1 MTGHKGAVLDLHW
14 SRDSRIVFSASADM
28 MLASWD
34 TETGQRLRRH
44 MGHEEIIN
52 SLDVSRRGEE
62 ILVSGS
68 DDGYIGVRI
77 LSFLRS

>member
-1 MTGHKGAVLDLHW
+1 
-14 SRDSRIVFSASADM
+14 M